1 MIDDA
6 INCAAVPVPLC
17 QKLTK
22 GERSEELFALV
33 IRKPSA
39 ISISETFESAS
50 VAFLFPVRCAVCPIT
65 AQQEYIGMIT
75 SRLQN
80 AAVTSFL

>member
-22 GERSEELFALV
+22 GERSEAPLLFASHQQLV
-33 IRKPSA
+33 SQKLLKVLQWLSFSLSVVQFA
-39 ISISETFESAS
+39 LLLHSKSILA
-50 VAFLFPVRCAVCPIT
+50 
-65 AQQEYIGMIT
+65 
-75 SRLQN
+75 
-80 AAVTSFL
+80 